1 MDSILEGKSYWTEK
15 STRSGIEKK
24 KQGLSSG
31 DDNQYLFVAPKH
43 QAQQTNYEKV
53 LESLIKEKP

>member
-31 DDNQYLFVAPKH
+31 DDN
-43 QAQQTNYEKV
+43 
-53 LESLIKEKP
+53 